1 MSIQTKVCHSSKE
14 AMKFLETL
22 ALHHQDFIFRGQQN
36 SEDKLS
42 TTLHRLIGSHSDE
55 QVKDLLRRFEIAL
68 AKIGIFP
75 FEKAGRLDWLEYA
88 RHCGVP
94 LPVIDFTY
102 SPYVA
107 LFFAFNGMGDCSV
120 PREGLDG
127 YVSVLALN
135 TRSLAQGWAKATGRA
150 FSEADYLR
158 FKTAQENQFDN
169 GFTPGILQTIP
180 FPGKKNRRM
189 MRQMGLL
196 LYDTL
201 DYPALGFRDME
212 SFIESIEEPAPA
224 QGGESATLIKVQIH
238 KQCAASIFERLELMN
253 ITGSQL
259 FLDEHGAAMD
269 VINSYHYES
278 RIQFRDLDNR

>member
-1 MSIQTKVCHSSKE
+1 MSIKSRFCHTSKE
-14 AMKFLETL
+14 AMKFLEIL
-22 ALHHQDFIFRGQQN
+22 ALKEQDFIFRGQQN
-36 SEDKLS
+36 SEDTLS
-42 TTLHRLIGSHSDE
+42 TTLHRLIGSHSDAH
-55 QVKDLLRRFEIAL
+55 VKDLLRRFEIAL

-107 LFFAFNGMGDCSV
+107 LFFAFNGMGDCAV
-120 PREGLDG
+120 PREGLNE
-127 YVSVLALN
+127 YVTVLALN
-135 TRSLAQGWAKATGRA
+135 TRRLAQGWAKAAGNT
-150 FSEADYLR
+150 FSEESYQR
-158 FKTAQENQFDN
+158 FLTPDEHLFDA
-169 GFTPGILQTIP
+169 GFSPNILQTIP

-201 DYPALGFRDME
+201 DYTKMGFENMEHFIASIDCPDPA
-212 SFIESIEEPAPA
+212 EET
-224 QGGESATLIKVQIH
+224 SATLIKIHIH
-238 KQCAASIFERLELMN
+238 KKCAPSIFERLELMN

-269 VINSYHYES
+269 VINSYHYQS
-278 RIQFRDLDNR
+278 RIQFRDLDNQ

>member
-1 MSIQTKVCHSSKE
+1 MGIKSRYCHSSKE
-14 AMKFLETL
+14 AMKFLESL
-22 ALHHQDFIFRGQQN
+22 ALYQQDFIFRGQQ
-36 SEDKLS
+36 SAADTLS
-42 TTLHRLIGSHSDE
+42 TTLHRMIGSHSDA

-107 LFFAFNGMGDCSV
+107 LFFAFNGMGDCRV
-120 PREGLDG
+120 PRAGMDE
-127 YVSVLALN
+127 YVTVLALN
-135 TRSLAQGWAKATGRA
+135 TRRLAQGWAKSAGRA
-150 FSEADYLR
+150 FSQEDYQR
-158 FKTAQENQFDN
+158 FLTPPEDLFDG
-169 GFTPGILQTIP
+169 GFTPNILQTVP

-201 DYPALGFRDME
+201 DYAAMGYRDME
-212 SFIESIEEPAPA
+212 DFIASLECEDEGDES
-224 QGGESATLIKVQIH
+224 GATLVRVHIH
-238 KQCAASIFERLELMN
+238 KKCAPSIFERLELMN

-269 VINSYHYES
+269 VINSYHYNS
-278 RIQFRDLDNR
+278 RIQFRDLDNQ

>member
-1 MSIQTKVCHSSKE
+1 
-14 AMKFLETL
+14 MKFLENL
-22 ALHHQDFIFRGQQN
+22 ALSHQDFIFRGQQN
-36 SEDKLS
+36 PGDKLS

-107 LFFAFNGMGDCSV
+107 LFFAFNGIGDCSAL
-120 PREGLDG
+120 REGPDG

-135 TRSLAQGWAKATGRA
+135 TRSLAQGWAKAAGHD

-201 DYPALGFRDME
+201 DYASLGFDDME
-212 SFIESIEEPAPA
+212 SFIEAIDEGAPENGA
-224 QGGESATLIKVQIH
+224 ENATLIKVQIH
-238 KQCAASIFERLELMN
+238 KQCAPSIFERLELMN